1 MNWQMVVAFLQANW
15 QFLEAHWQTV
25 VAFLQA
31 LLTPTIAVLTV
42 VIAVAQYRLAKA
54 QFRHELYERRSAVYK
69 ATMKFIAQVTSSG
82 PDIAEAHTFLRDTSE
97 VPFLFKGKRI
107 PDFLKKLYEEV
118 VDLHTTDELLK
129 SRQVTQAQL
138 EERAEKAG
146 KLRLWFGQQF
156 DECRRLFAKDL
167 SLV

>member
-1 MNWQMVVAFLQANW
+1 MVVAFLQANW

-42 VIAVAQYRLAKA
+42 IIAVAQYRLAKA

-82 PDIAEAHTFLRDTSE
+82 PDIAEAHLFYEILPRSPFSSKESECLTS
-97 VPFLFKGKRI
+97 
-107 PDFLKKLYEEV
+107 
-118 VDLHTTDELLK
+118 
-129 SRQVTQAQL
+129 SRSFT
-138 EERAEKAG
+138 RK
-146 KLRLWFGQQF
+146 
-156 DECRRLFAKDL
+156 
-167 SLV
+167 